1 MYEMETTVP
10 FTKTGADNRLKLHEA
25 VGMMMDCSQF
35 QEYQE
40 KAFCDY
46 LRSNGLAIF
55 LFSIQIDI
63 LRMPGF
69 RETVKTAVKIYGCK
83 SIYGLRRFTM
93 RDEAGRIC
101 LLANATGAFFDIR
114 AGRAVKLDPASF
126 QVKFDEAEPM
136 ECLPRKIPVP
146 AGEGV
151 CTDPFEVKRSCLDPN
166 GHLTSAVYFAVAED
180 ALPENFL
187 FNRVRVEYRRQA
199 KPREKILPFLHDC
212 GGGVFAVD
220 MKSGDGGSFA
230 VAEFSSADLSAEADV

>member
-1 MYEMETTVP
+1 MYEMENPVP

-40 KAFCDY
+40 KTFCDY

-63 LRMPGF
+63 LRMPVF

-93 RDEAGRIC
+93 RDENGRIC
-101 LLANATGAFFDIR
+101 LLANATGAFFDIQ

-126 QVKFDEAEPM
+126 QVKYDEAEPM

-146 AGEGV
+146 AGDG
-151 CTDPFEVKRSCLDPN
+151 TAAAPFEVKRSCLDPN
-166 GHLTSAVYFAVAED
+166 GHLTSAVYFAIAED
-180 ALPENFL
+180 ALPENCA
-187 FNRVRVEYRRQA
+187 FNRVRVEYKRQA
-199 KPREKILPFLHDC
+199 KPGEKVFPFLYDC
-212 GGGVFAVD
+212 GGGGFVVD
-220 MKSGDGGSFA
+220 MKGADGVSFA
-230 VAEFSSADLSAEADV
+230 IAEFSAADLSAEENV